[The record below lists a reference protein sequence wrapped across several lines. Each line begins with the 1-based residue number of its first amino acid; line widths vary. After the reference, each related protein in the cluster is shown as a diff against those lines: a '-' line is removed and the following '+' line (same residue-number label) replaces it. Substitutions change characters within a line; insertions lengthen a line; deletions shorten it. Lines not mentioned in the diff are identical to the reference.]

1 MSWNQPYSTSSS
13 LNGRD
18 RTKLEIAKYL
28 IVDTTR
34 TVREIDIRESI
45 QRMQRAGTTIVKYST
60 SKVTARMVLIVLIV
74 MI

>member
-60 SKVTARMVLIVLIV
+60 SKVTARMV
-74 MI
+74 